1 MYTYD
6 QHVTMYETLMID
18 PGFSGRQAV
27 SVRVQRQAKDQ
38 PTGSSYA
45 SAMNA
50 MCPR

>member
-1 MYTYD
+1 
-6 QHVTMYETLMID
+6 MYETLMID
-18 PGFSGRQAV
+18 PGWRQAV